1 MYILKYMLIER
12 SNFQK
17 NVHGSNYTNQIT
29 MDRFNN
35 TISQY
40 LFHGDYSRSI
50 SVDVKGWKE

>member
-17 NVHGSNYTNQIT
+17 NVHGSNYTNQIA

-40 LFHGDYSRSI
+40 LFHGGIIRGQYR
-50 SVDVKGWKE
+50 WM